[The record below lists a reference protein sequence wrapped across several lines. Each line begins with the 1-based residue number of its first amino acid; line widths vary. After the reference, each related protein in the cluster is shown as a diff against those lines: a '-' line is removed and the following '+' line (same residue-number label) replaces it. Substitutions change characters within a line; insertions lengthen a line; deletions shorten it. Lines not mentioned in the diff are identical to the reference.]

1 MKITVVKTCSCLAG
15 VSEFKYSVIFFFLL
29 HKFEEFD
36 TTFVNVELLLVLL
49 QNIPSF
55 QLHGCLV

>member
-1 MKITVVKTCSCLAG
+1 MKITVVKTGSCL
-15 VSEFKYSVIFFFLL
+15 VDISEFKYSVIFLLL
-29 HKFEEFD
+29 HKFEEFN
-36 TTFVNVELLLVLL
+36 TTFINVELLLVLL